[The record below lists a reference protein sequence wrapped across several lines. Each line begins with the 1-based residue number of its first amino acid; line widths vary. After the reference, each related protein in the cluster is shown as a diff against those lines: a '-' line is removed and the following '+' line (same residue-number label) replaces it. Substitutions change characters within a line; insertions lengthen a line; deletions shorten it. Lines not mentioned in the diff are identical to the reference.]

1 MKGEQ
6 ALPMLP
12 IRPAKRLGW
21 PSVRTCCADRPG
33 RRLSIRRGRRHG
45 IQSPD
50 PPSVLEAEHPYRLD
64 RDSSLPDHPP
74 PLLFFFRE
82 KVGPLLTPTFAG
94 RPIPHAA
101 AAAQGHRL
109 FALPPSSPQ
118 ITQTMKGH
126 WPTYK
131 QQINGRRRTAATSMS
146 VSAAAAALGRKG
158 RIAIVREN
166 GPQFCALP
174 RLPDS

>member
-33 RRLSIRRGRRHG
+33 KRLSTRRGRRHS

-64 RDSSLPDHPP
+64 RDSSLPDRPSP
-74 PLLFFFRE
+74 FFFYFFE
-82 KVGPLLTPTFAG
+82 KKSGPLLTPTFVG

-109 FALPPSSPQ
+109 FALTPSSPQ
-118 ITQTMKGH
+118 ITQTRKGY

-146 VSAAAAALGRKG
+146 VSAAEAALGRKG

-166 GPQFCALP
+166 WPQ
-174 RLPDS
+174 RLCLAAPA